1 MLYNSFDDISLE
13 HTGESSVLSILK
25 CVRLVLGLA
34 KKHHE
39 AGSSWLNSE
48 VQSYSLKLLDC

>member
-1 MLYNSFDDISLE
+1 MLYISVVDISLE

-25 CVRLVLGLA
+25 CVRLVLGIA

-39 AGSSWLNSE
+39 APSSWLDTE
-48 VQSYSLKLLDC
+48 VIFLLSLLTD

>member
-1 MLYNSFDDISLE
+1 VLYTSVDEISLE

-34 KKHHE
+34 KKHHK
-39 AGSSWLNSE
+39 AASSWLDSQ
-48 VQSYSLKLLDC
+48 V